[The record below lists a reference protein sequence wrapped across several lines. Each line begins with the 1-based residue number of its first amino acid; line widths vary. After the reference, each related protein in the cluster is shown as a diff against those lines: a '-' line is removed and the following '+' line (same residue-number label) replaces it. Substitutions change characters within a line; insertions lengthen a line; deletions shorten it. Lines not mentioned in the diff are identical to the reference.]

1 MPANLTPQYMAA
13 EERFKKAETAA
24 EKIEALREMQA
35 LLPKHK
41 GTEKLQADLKRRLSK
56 LLEEQE
62 HRRRAGGARHHDPGH
77 VAREGA
83 GQIAIVGPPNSGKSS
98 LLAALTHAH
107 PEIADYPFTTHA
119 PQPGMMPFE
128 DVQVQLVD
136 TPPFAHEPFDPVIV
150 SVARGADGI
159 AIVLDPTA
167 AEALAHAEAVP
178 RFLARARVVPAGR
191 AVRPG
196 RVVPPELGNSAHLLP
211 VLLLCSKADLAADA
225 ETETL
230 LREAAGADLPWLR
243 ISCRT
248 GAGLE
253 DLRRALFGMLSV
265 VRVYAK
271 EPGKKPDLARPFV
284 LRRGATVLD
293 LATLIH
299 KDLAARFRFARVWGS
314 SRFGGQPVERDHVL
328 ADRDVV
334 ELHA

>member
-1 MPANLTPQYMAA
+1 MPANLTPQYMSA

-62 HRRRAGGARHHDPGH
+62 HHRRASGARHHDPGH
-77 VAREGA
+77 VPREGA

-150 SVARGADGI
+150 TAARGADGI
-159 AIVLDPTA
+159 AVVLDPTS
-167 AEALAHAEAVP
+167 AEALAHAAAAP
-178 RFLARARVVPAGR
+178 RFLARARVVPSGR
-191 AVRPG
+191 AVSA
-196 RVVPPELGNSAHLLP
+196 EMGNSAHILP
-211 VLLLCSKADLAADA
+211 VVLLLGKADLAMDARADA
-225 ETETL
+225 L
-230 LREAAGADLPWLR
+230 LREAAGADLPWRR

-253 DLRRALFGMLSV
+253 DLRRALFGMLSI

-271 EPGKKPDLARPFV
+271 EPGKRPDLARPFV
-284 LRRGATVLD
+284 LRRGAIVLD

-299 KDLAARFRFARVWGS
+299 KDLAAHFRFARVWGS
-314 SRFGGQPVERDHVL
+314 ARFGGQPVERDHVL

-334 ELHA
+334 EIHA